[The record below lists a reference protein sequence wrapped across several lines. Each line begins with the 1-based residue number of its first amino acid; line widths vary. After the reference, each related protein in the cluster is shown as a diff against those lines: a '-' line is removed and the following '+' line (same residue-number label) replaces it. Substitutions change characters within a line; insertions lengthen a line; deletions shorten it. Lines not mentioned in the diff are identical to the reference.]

1 MTNDMND
8 KPQIKLSET
17 VVLIDAAFLNF
28 VITDMKRYFEETL
41 QRSLQEIDL
50 SMLTTYLTLDA
61 GIAEGKNEVQFLFVY
76 DKESGNLAHCRRSSD
91 LRPSDLEK
99 ELNGVAFQSPYG
111 EYSFASVPSEGMVSR
126 EDLFLDLLSIVADSA
141 DVKKMIL
148 VSFNEEYGKKV
159 TDALNEVQG
168 KEIVQFRMN
177 EPDTPVAYKWDMLA
191 FPVMQA
197 LGIRADEL

>member
-1 MTNDMND
+1 MND

-28 VITDMKRYFEETL
+28 VITDMKGYFEETL
-41 QRSLQEIDL
+41 RRSLQDIDL

-61 GIAEGKNEVQFLFVY
+61 GITEGKNEVQFLFVY
-76 DKESGNLAHCRRSSD
+76 DEESDQLVYCH
-91 LRPSDLEK
+91 PSDLVK
-99 ELNGVAFQSPYG
+99 ELNGVAFQSTYG
-111 EYSFASVPSEGMVSR
+111 GYSVASVTSEGMVSR

-141 DVKKMIL
+141 DVKRMIV

-159 TDALNEVQG
+159 SDALHEVKG
-168 KEIVQFRMN
+168 KEIIQFRMN
-177 EPDTPVAYKWDMLA
+177 EPEVQVEYKWDMLA

-197 LGIRADEL
+197 LGIRAEEL

>member
-1 MTNDMND
+1 MND

-50 SMLTTYLTLDA
+50 STLTTYLTLDA

-76 DKESGNLAHCRRSSD
+76 DKESGNLAHCW
-91 LRPSDLEK
+91 PSDLEK

>member
-8 KPQIKLSET
+8 KPQIKLSKT

-28 VITDMKRYFEETL
+28 VITDMKKYFEATL
-41 QRSLQEIDL
+41 QRTLQEIDL

-76 DKESGNLAHCRRSSD
+76 DKESGNLVHCQ
-91 LRPSDLEK
+91 PSDLEK

-159 TDALNEVQG
+159 TDALNKVQG

-177 EPDTPVAYKWDMLA
+177 EPETPVAYQWDMLA

>member
-76 DKESGNLAHCRRSSD
+76 DKESGNLAHCQ
-91 LRPSDLEK
+91 PSDLEK

-111 EYSFASVPSEGMVSR
+111 VERGLVFRLIIHCSR
-126 EDLFLDLLSIVADSA
+126 FGRCEKNDS
-141 DVKKMIL
+141 
-148 VSFNEEYGKKV
+148 
-159 TDALNEVQG
+159 
-168 KEIVQFRMN
+168 
-177 EPDTPVAYKWDMLA
+177 
-191 FPVMQA
+191 
-197 LGIRADEL
+197 GIFQ

>member
-1 MTNDMND
+1 MND

-28 VITDMKRYFEETL
+28 VITDMKGYFEKTL

-61 GIAEGKNEVQFLFVY
+61 GITEGKNEVQFLFVY
-76 DKESGNLAHCRRSSD
+76 DKDSSHLVHCH
-91 LRPSDLEK
+91 PSDLEK

-126 EDLFLDLLSIVADSA
+126 EELFLDLLAIVSDSA
-141 DVKKMIL
+141 DVKRMIV

-159 TDALNEVQG
+159 TDALHEVKG
-168 KEIVQFRMN
+168 KEIIQFRMN
-177 EPDTPVAYKWDMLA
+177 EPEIPVNYKWDMLA

>member
-1 MTNDMND
+1 MND

-76 DKESGNLAHCRRSSD
+76 DKESGNLAHCQ
-91 LRPSDLEK
+91 PSDLEK
-99 ELNGVAFQSPYG
+99 ELNGVAFQ
-111 EYSFASVPSEGMVSR
+111 
-126 EDLFLDLLSIVADSA
+126 LSLIH
-141 DVKKMIL
+141 I
-148 VSFNEEYGKKV
+148 
-159 TDALNEVQG
+159 
-168 KEIVQFRMN
+168 
-177 EPDTPVAYKWDMLA
+177 
-191 FPVMQA
+191 
-197 LGIRADEL
+197 

>member
-1 MTNDMND
+1 MND

-28 VITDMKRYFEETL
+28 VITDIKNYFEKTL

-61 GIAEGKNEVQFLFVY
+61 GITEGKNEVQFLFVY
-76 DKESGNLAHCRRSSD
+76 DKDSSHLVHCH
-91 LRPSDLEK
+91 PSDLEK

-126 EDLFLDLLSIVADSA
+126 EELFLDLLAIVSDSA
-141 DVKKMIL
+141 DVKRMIV

-159 TDALNEVQG
+159 TDALHEVKG
-168 KEIVQFRMN
+168 KEIIQFRMN
-177 EPDTPVAYKWDMLA
+177 EPEASVEYKWDMLA

>member
-61 GIAEGKNEVQFLFVY
+61 GIAEGKCSFFLFMIKSQVI
-76 DKESGNLAHCRRSSD
+76 
-91 LRPSDLEK
+91 LRI
-99 ELNGVAFQSPYG
+99 
-111 EYSFASVPSEGMVSR
+111 AS
-126 EDLFLDLLSIVADSA
+126 LLTWRKS
-141 DVKKMIL
+141 
-148 VSFNEEYGKKV
+148 
-159 TDALNEVQG
+159 
-168 KEIVQFRMN
+168 
-177 EPDTPVAYKWDMLA
+177 
-191 FPVMQA
+191 
-197 LGIRADEL
+197 

>member
-1 MTNDMND
+1 MND

-28 VITDMKRYFEETL
+28 VITDMKGYFEKTL

-61 GIAEGKNEVQFLFVY
+61 GITEGKNEVQFLFVY
-76 DKESGNLAHCRRSSD
+76 DKDSSHLVHCH
-91 LRPSDLEK
+91 PSDLEK

-126 EDLFLDLLSIVADSA
+126 EELFLDLLAIVSDSA
-141 DVKKMIL
+141 DVKRMIV

-159 TDALNEVQG
+159 TDALHEVKG
-168 KEIVQFRMN
+168 KEIIQFRMN
-177 EPDTPVAYKWDMLA
+177 DPEASVEYKWDMLA

>member
-76 DKESGNLAHCRRSSD
+76 DKESGNLTHCQ
-91 LRPSDLEK
+91 PSDLEK

-126 EDLFLDLLSIVADSA
+126 EELFLDLLSIVADSA

>member
-1 MTNDMND
+1 MND

-28 VITDMKRYFEETL
+28 VITDMKGYFEDIL

-50 SMLTTYLTLDA
+50 SLFTSYLTLDA
-61 GIAEGKNEVQFLFVY
+61 GINEGKNEVQFLFVY
-76 DKESGNLAHCRRSSD
+76 DKESRHLQHCQ
-91 LRPSDLEK
+91 PSDLQE

-111 EYSFASVPSEGMVSR
+111 EFSFAGVPSEGMVSR
-126 EDLFLDLLSIVADSA
+126 EDLFMDLLSVVSDSA
-141 DVKKMIL
+141 DVKRMIV

-159 TDALNEVQG
+159 TDVLQGLKG
-168 KEIVQFRMN
+168 KEVMQFRMN
-177 EPDTPVAYKWDMLA
+177 EPEISVNYKWDMLA

>member
-28 VITDMKRYFEETL
+28 VITDMKKYFEATL
-41 QRSLQEIDL
+41 QRTLQEIDL

-76 DKESGNLAHCRRSSD
+76 DKESANLAHCQ
-91 LRPSDLEK
+91 PSDLEK

-159 TDALNEVQG
+159 TDALNKVQG

-177 EPDTPVAYKWDMLA
+177 EPDAPVAYKWDMLA

>member
-61 GIAEGKNEVQFLFVY
+61 GIAEGKNEVQLLFVY
-76 DKESGNLAHCRRSSD
+76 DKESGNLAHCQ
-91 LRPSDLEK
+91 PSDLEK

>member
-76 DKESGNLAHCRRSSD
+76 DKESGNLVHCQ
-91 LRPSDLEK
+91 PSDLEK

>member
-1 MTNDMND
+1 MND

-76 DKESGNLAHCRRSSD
+76 DKESGNLVHCQ
-91 LRPSDLEK
+91 PSDLEK